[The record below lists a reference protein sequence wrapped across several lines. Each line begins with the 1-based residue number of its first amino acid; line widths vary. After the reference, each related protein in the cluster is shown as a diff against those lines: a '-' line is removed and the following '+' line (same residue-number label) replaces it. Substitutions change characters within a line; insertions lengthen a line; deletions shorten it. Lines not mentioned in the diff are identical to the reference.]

1 MADNSMKGAFQLDLP
16 QDLLSEANRAPKAK
30 PEHLKVEEWRNT
42 WLSRISE
49 LLVGK
54 D

>member
-1 MADNSMKGAFQLDLP
+1 MADNSKTGAFQLDLP
-16 QDLLSEANRAPKAK
+16 QDLLSEANRAPTGK
-30 PEHLKVEEWRNT
+30 PEQLKVEGWRNT

>member
-1 MADNSMKGAFQLDLP
+1 MADDSKTGAFHLDLP
-16 QDLLSEANRAPKAK
+16 QDLLSEAHRAPK
-30 PEHLKVEEWRNT
+30 PEHLRVEEWRNT